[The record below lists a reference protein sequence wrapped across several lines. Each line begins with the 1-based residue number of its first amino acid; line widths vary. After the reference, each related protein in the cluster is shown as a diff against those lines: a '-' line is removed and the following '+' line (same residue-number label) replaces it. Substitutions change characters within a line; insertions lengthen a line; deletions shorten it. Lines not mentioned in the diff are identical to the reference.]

1 MAKKVLIVDDELHM
15 RVFMTTLLETS
26 GFKPLAAGDGNEGLK
41 LAREK
46 KPVLIIMDMMMP
58 KENGIEMYRQLK
70 KDTELKD
77 IPVIVVSGLSKK
89 TFLHSQKTLD
99 QHHGERL
106 PEPDAYIEK
115 PPDADE
121 LLAAIHAA
129 LKA

>member
-15 RVFMTTLLETS
+15 RVFMSTLLETN

-58 KENGIEMYRQLK
+58 KENGIEMYRQVK

-77 IPVIVVSGLSKK
+77 IPVIVVSGLSRK
-89 TFLHSQKTLD
+89 TFLHSQKMLD
-99 QHHGERL
+99 QHHGEQL
-106 PEPDAYIEK
+106 PEPAAYIEK

-129 LKA
+129 LKS

>member
-1 MAKKVLIVDDELHM
+1 MAKKVLVVDDELHM
-15 RVFMTTLLETS
+15 RVFMTTLLETN

-58 KENGIEMYRQLK
+58 KESGIEMYRQVK
-70 KDTELKD
+70 TDAELKD
-77 IPVIVVSGLSKK
+77 IPVIVVSGLSRK
-89 TFLHSQKTLD
+89 TFLHSQKVLD

-106 PEPDAYIEK
+106 PEPAAYIEK

-129 LKA
+129 LKS

>member
-15 RVFMTTLLETS
+15 RVFMTTLLEVN

-58 KENGIEMYRQLK
+58 KESGIEMYRQVK
-70 KDTELKD
+70 TDAELKD

-89 TFLHSQKTLD
+89 TFLHSQKMLD
-99 QHHGERL
+99 QHYGVRL
-106 PEPDAYIEK
+106 PDPAAYIEK
-115 PPDADE
+115 PPEADE

-129 LKA
+129 LKS